1 MVSKAGDDLTVYGRL
16 IPDLL
21 APLDAAV
28 PGLRLAIESDPSLK
42 RRRRRRRRRD
52 KDRSKG

>member
-1 MVSKAGDDLTVYGRL
+1 VVSKAGDDLTVYGRL